1 MPHQKR
7 DELLHYHRATS
18 LPVLYLLQGLDHD
31 PRFQVGAPQVAHP
44 IREVVE
50 TLLRMVRESEA
61 FVARV
66 KAMLGEEDEVK
77 TEEKEEDSLE
87 AKQEEELEEQR
98 EQEDQEAP
106 PPPKQE
112 EQEDQVAPPP
122 PKRRRESVAVAREVR
137 RTARAGAPA
146 IGARPAQAALSATS
160 GSATAP
166 LAEGGVQQKL
176 ARLPSVP
183 VFAPQVVKAPASPQ
197 QSSRKSAAQQGMQI
211 TTVVKQ
217 EFATTTTNRPPQRLP
232 AVGSSSQQTPNRP
245 FQRLPATANTVVSID
260 H

>member
-7 DELLHYHRATS
+7 DDFLHFHRATS
-18 LPVLYLLQGLDHD
+18 VPVLYLLQGLDND

-66 KAMLGEEDEVK
+66 KAILEEEEEEVK
-77 TEEKEEDSLE
+77 KEEKEEDSLE
-87 AKQEEELEEQR
+87 VKQEEELEEQR

-112 EQEDQVAPPP
+112 EQEDQMAPPP

-160 GSATAP
+160 SSATAP
-166 LAEGGVQQKL
+166 LAEGGVQQKV

-183 VFAPQVVKAPASPQ
+183 AFAPQVVKAPAAPQ
-197 QSSRKSAAQQGMQI
+197 SR
-211 TTVVKQ
+211 
-217 EFATTTTNRPPQRLP
+217 TTTTNRPPQRLP

-245 FQRLPATANTVVSID
+245 FQRLPAAANSSQHRPLIK

>member
-7 DELLHYHRATS
+7 DELLHYQRATS

-66 KAMLGEEDEVK
+66 KAILGEEEEVK

-122 PKRRRESVAVAREVR
+122 PKQEEQEDQEAPPPPKRRRESVAVAREVR

-160 GSATAP
+160 SSATAP
-166 LAEGGVQQKL
+166 LAEGGVQQKV

-183 VFAPQVVKAPASPQ
+183 VFAPQVVKAPAAPQ
-197 QSSRKSAAQQGMQI
+197 SR
-211 TTVVKQ
+211 
-217 EFATTTTNRPPQRLP
+217 TTTTNRPPQRLP